1 MATNFVGFIHRMY
14 FRTLVDGAVYG
25 KKCMGVAGRRQLVAQ
40 PCGLNV
46 QLCSASS

>member
-25 KKCMGVAGRRQLVAQ
+25 CRWTQAASGAAGRAKR
-40 PCGLNV
+40 
-46 QLCSASS
+46 SALQCV